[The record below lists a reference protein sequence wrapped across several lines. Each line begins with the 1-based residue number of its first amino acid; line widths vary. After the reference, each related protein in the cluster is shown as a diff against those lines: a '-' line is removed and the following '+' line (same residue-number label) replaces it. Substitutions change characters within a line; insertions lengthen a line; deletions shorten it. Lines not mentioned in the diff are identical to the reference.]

1 MNTAI
6 IILSVSLFGILIS
19 YYSWR
24 IARVRSSI
32 KRDKSK
38 VKKLQINDQKVISKT
53 KLFMLTYDEQQ
64 EEQRKLK
71 AANAGAYVAKK
82 YTNRRQSLSQVI
94 EDKIY
99 KVVKNPFNSWSA
111 KKLVTLCLATA
122 VGGAAVGTIIGS
134 NVFTTV
140 LAMLILGFAGL
151 VTPYTFCSLSIVNNQ
166 LRIQESNSRIL
177 MTHLSKA
184 HTTKNLQ
191 ESLRACLGTIQR
203 GTREYDILSSA
214 VSTAS
219 TGASASVI
227 INQLKRD
234 MYADDDP
241 DVKQYWDTCY
251 TVEKEGDDLKGA
263 LDYIPRRLQTVIA
276 ENSLLTKTCLY
287 GYIGYMAGYALIL
300 LIIGFFKVAQPDLF
314 FYYVSSPVGNM
325 GLILCLLIMSIFGM
339 ILGKLCKIITL
350 SGSSVKISQ
359 REEDY

>member
-1 MNTAI
+1 MVV

-24 IARVRSSI
+24 IARVRSNVKQS
-32 KRDKSK
+32 KGK
-38 VKKLQINDQKVISKT
+38 VKKLQVNDQKVINKT
-53 KLFMLTYDEQQ
+53 KLFILSYDEEQD
-64 EEQRKLK
+64 EQRKLK
-71 AANAGAYVAKK
+71 ASNAGAYVAKK
-82 YTNRRQSLSQVI
+82 YTNRRQSLSQILEEKINKVI
-94 EDKIY
+94 R
-99 KVVKNPFNSWSA
+99 NPFNSWSA
-111 KKLVTLCLATA
+111 KKLVTLCLGT
-122 VGGAAVGTIIGS
+122 GACGVVIGTFLGS
-134 NVFTTV
+134 NVFTSI
-140 LAMLILGFAGL
+140 LAMIILGFAGV

-191 ESLRACLGTIQR
+191 ESLRACLGTIQK
-203 GTREYDILSSA
+203 GTREYDVLSSA
-214 VSTAS
+214 VTTAS

-251 TVEKEGDDLKGA
+251 TIEKEGNDLKGA
-263 LDYIPRRLQTVIA
+263 LDYIPRRLQTIIA
-276 ENSLLTKTCLY
+276 ENILLSKTCLY

-300 LIIGFFKVAQPDLF
+300 LVITFFKIAQPDIF
-314 FYYVSSPVGNM
+314 IYYVANPTGNT
-325 GLILCLLIMSIFGM
+325 GLIICLLIMSIFGM

-350 SGSSVKISQ
+350 SGSSVKITQ
-359 REEDY
+359 GEEEY